1 MKVAIVDYGVGNVAN
16 VDYALTR
23 AGYEPVLT
31 KEAAEIKQAPIV
43 LLPGVGAAAPAMAAL
58 EATGLVPVLRE
69 RVEAKKLLVGICLG
83 MQLLYD
89 ISYEDGAV
97 PCLGFLPGRIEK
109 LTNVPKIPHMGWNE
123 LVFRD
128 EHPLAGDLPSSP
140 YVYFVHSYGK
150 IPPLSD
156 DVLAYADYNGQ
167 PIPGIVTGEGL
178 IGMQFHPEKSGAVGH
193 QLLVNLRQCL

>member
-16 VDYALTR
+16 VGYALTR

-43 LLPGVGAAAPAMAAL
+43 VLPGVGAAAPAMAAL

-97 PCLGFLPGRIEK
+97 PCLGFLRGRIEK

-123 LVFRD
+123 LMFRD
-128 EHPLAGDLPSSP
+128 EHPLAENLPSSP

-150 IPPLSD
+150 TPSLSD